1 MDRKEIL
8 ANAFNAL
15 LAQKLRSALAVLGIV
30 VGIGALTAMVAL
42 IEGANAYIS
51 DRLVTLQPD
60 VFQVS
65 QLPASLLNINDFIKA
80 SKWKR
85 IEYEDYGAV
94 RRDSRECAAVGAESS
109 LMGRLK
115 WRGAVTGSVQM
126 RGLTASMLDIERV
139 DVATGRFFTEAE
151 ESQGVAV
158 CLLGADV
165 ATDMGAQTSL
175 PSSLPVGLPAGA
187 EISVMGKPFQVIGTI
202 APRGSLFGRSQDR
215 FIVMP
220 LPTMLRRFG
229 AHQPLTIY
237 CQQPAGAPL
246 ASVVDEVRG
255 ILRQRRHVL
264 FDREDTFFITTAD
277 SAAAI
282 YQTVI
287 GGFYLVTII
296 ISGIALTVGG
306 LGVTNIMLVNVRERT
321 REIGLRK
328 AVGARKRDV
337 LAQFLVETVALCLLG
352 GALGTVVGLTIAKII
367 AWVTPLPASSRPLVA
382 LTGFAVS
389 SLVGLIAG
397 MYPARRAAEL
407 SPIEALRYE

>member
-1 MDRKEIL
+1 MDRTEIL
-8 ANAFNAL
+8 ANALNAL

-65 QLPASLLNINDFIKA
+65 QLPASLLNVNDFIKA

-85 IEYEDYGAV
+85 IEYEDYLAV
-94 RRDSRECAAVGAESS
+94 RRDSRESAAVGAESS

-115 WRGAVTGSVQM
+115 WRGVVTGSVQI

-151 ESQGVAV
+151 ESQGMAV
-158 CLLGADV
+158 CLLGADA
-165 ATDMGAQTSL
+165 ATDMGSQAS
-175 PSSLPVGLPAGA
+175 LPAGA

-220 LPTMLRRFG
+220 LPTMLRRYG

-237 CQQPAGAPL
+237 CQQTAGAPL

-264 FDREDTFFITTAD
+264 FDREDTFFITTSD

-328 AVGARKRDV
+328 AVGARNRDV

-352 GALGTVVGLTIAKII
+352 GAMGTALGLTIAKII
-367 AWVTPLPASSRPLVA
+367 AWLTPLPASSRPLVA
-382 LTGFAVS
+382 FTGFAVS

>member
-8 ANAFNAL
+8 TNAL
-15 LAQKLRSALAVLGIV
+15 DTLVGQKLRSALAVLGIV
-30 VGIGALTAMVAL
+30 VGISALVAIVAL
-42 IEGANAYIS
+42 IEGANAYITE
-51 DRLVTLQPD
+51 RLVTLQPD

-65 QLPASLLNINDFIKA
+65 QLPASFLNVNDFIKA

-85 IEYEDYGAV
+85 IEYDDYLAV
-94 RRDSRECAAVGAESS
+94 RRDSRECAAVGAESD

-115 WRGAVTGSVQM
+115 WRNTVTGSVQI
-126 RGLTASMLDIERV
+126 RGLTAGMFDIERV
-139 DVATGRFFTEAE
+139 DVASGRFYTEAE
-151 ESQGVAV
+151 DNSQMAV

-165 ATDMGAQTSL
+165 VTDLFGESDAL
-175 PSSLPVGLPAGA
+175 GA
-187 EISVMGKPFQVIGTI
+187 ELNVMGKPFKVIGTI
-202 APRGSLFGRSQDR
+202 ARRGSLFGRSQDR
-215 FIVMP
+215 FIIVP
-220 LPTMLRRFG
+220 LITMLRRFG
-229 AHQPLTIY
+229 AHQPLTVY
-237 CQQPAGAPL
+237 CQHPPGTPL
-246 ASVVDEVRG
+246 LSAVDEVRG
-255 ILRQRRHVL
+255 IMRQRRHVL
-264 FDREDTFFITTAD
+264 FGEEDTFFIITAD

-287 GGFYLVTII
+287 SGFYIITII

-337 LAQFLVETVALCLLG
+337 LLQFLAETVILCLLG
-352 GALGTVVGLTIAKII
+352 GALGTGLGLSIAQII

-382 LTGFAVS
+382 LIGFAVS
-389 SLVGLIAG
+389 SIVGLIAG
-397 MYPARRAAEL
+397 VYPARRAAEL